1 MSFDSDLF
9 QVSYVVGMIAA
20 SAIRL
25 AYTSTYRASERSRKA
40 PPIEAILLMLMAVGM
55 FIGPVVYLLTS
66 WFDGF
71 DYSLPAPL
79 GVLGIILFAS
89 GTILLWRSH
98 ADLGGSWTPV
108 IGLKEEHRLVTSG
121 VYSRIRHPMYAAH
134 LLWALAQPLLI
145 QNWLIGLATLV
156 FLIPLYIERVPREE
170 RMMRERFGEEYE
182 DYMKGTGML
191 LPRFRGK

>member
-1 MSFDSDLF
+1 MSFDGDLF
-9 QVSYVVGMIAA
+9 QVSYIVGMIAA

-25 AYTSTYRASERSRKA
+25 AYTSVYRVRRGSRQV
-40 PPIEAILLMLMAVGM
+40 PLLEEILLMLMALGM
-55 FIGPVVYLLTS
+55 FIGPMVYFLSS

-71 DYSLPAPL
+71 NYSLPVPL

-108 IGLKEEHRLVTSG
+108 IELKEEHRLVTSG

-134 LLWALAQPLLI
+134 WLWALAQPFLI
-145 QNWLIGLATLV
+145 QNWLVGLATLI
-156 FLIPLYIERVPREE
+156 FLLPLYVERVPREE
-170 RMMRERFGEEYE
+170 RMMKERFGEEYE
-182 DYMKGTGML
+182 AYMKRTGRM
-191 LPRFRGK
+191 LPRLRGE